1 MRVQLTKDFYLDEF
15 ECRDKSDI
23 NLEVFDNILE
33 LADNMQ
39 LIRDYLGKPI
49 TINSA
54 YRSPKYNKK
63 IGGAK
68 LSQHII
74 GNACDFTVKGYTPD
88 EVADKLEELIKDLT
102 ISQGGIGRYDTFT
115 HYDIRGIKARWDL
128 RTK

>member
-1 MRVQLTKDFYLDEF
+1 MRVQLTKDFYLHEF
-15 ECRDKSDI
+15 ECRDKSHI
-23 NLEVFDNILE
+23 NLEVFNNILE

-54 YRSPKYNKK
+54 YRSPSYNKK

-74 GNACDFTVKGYTPD
+74 GNACDFTVKGFTPD
-88 EVADKLEELIKDLT
+88 EVADKLEDLIKDLT

>member
-15 ECRDKSDI
+15 ECQDKSDI

-54 YRSPKYNKK
+54 YRSPSYNKK